1 MSSFLADAWAFLTAR
16 RDHPIYQHEL
26 AGWSYLRI
34 WRGLRRGCLPLMGAA
49 LAASVLC
56 CGSLSVSLLD
66 NPRTLSEEWLL
77 VPFSALVG
85 LAVSGE
91 IIRWLTGLLATALT
105 STAIS
110 SEVEAETY
118 HLLRATPIPAR
129 EIVLAKFSAA
139 FRQFRLPLIVVALTR
154 ATFVLGVIALA
165 VILLASEVT
174 ASGPSAPAPTPA
186 VPTPAVPLPGPAV
199 AAQAVSVAS
208 ATLAVLLAAV
218 VWFAYYLAAPTLGTL
233 IFAALGMLAS
243 SWARTRAG
251 GLIGAAGL
259 RVALWVG
266 SYMTGQ
272 FSTVFF
278 SLLALPA
285 FALPTTP
292 LWLERVQSLNPA
304 LLVLAGAV
312 GAIAWVLLLVI
323 AQLGVTLALLY
334 VSARRA
340 ERIT

>member
-1 MSSFLADAWAFLTAR
+1 MSTFLGDAWAFLTAR
-16 RDHPIYQHEL
+16 RDHPIYRHEM
-26 AGWSYLRI
+26 AGWSYLRL

-49 LAASVLC
+49 LAASACC
-56 CGSLSVSLLD
+56 CGALSVSLLD
-66 NPRTLSEEWLL
+66 NPRRLSIEWLL
-77 VPFSALVG
+77 VPFAALIG
-85 LAVSGE
+85 LLVSGE

-118 HLLRATPIPAR
+118 HLLRATPIPVR

-165 VILLASEVT
+165 VILLASEIT
-174 ASGPSAPAPTPA
+174 ASGPSAPA
-186 VPTPAVPLPGPAV
+186 PTPAVPLPGPAV

-208 ATLAVLLAAV
+208 AVVAVLLAAV

-233 IFAALGMLAS
+233 VFAALGMLAS

-259 RVALWVG
+259 RVALWLG
-266 SYMTGQ
+266 SYVTGQ
-272 FSTVFF
+272 FATFTF

-292 LWLERVQSLNPA
+292 LWLERAQSIDPA
-304 LLVLAGAV
+304 LVVFAWAV
-312 GAIAWVLLLVI
+312 GAIAWVLVLVI